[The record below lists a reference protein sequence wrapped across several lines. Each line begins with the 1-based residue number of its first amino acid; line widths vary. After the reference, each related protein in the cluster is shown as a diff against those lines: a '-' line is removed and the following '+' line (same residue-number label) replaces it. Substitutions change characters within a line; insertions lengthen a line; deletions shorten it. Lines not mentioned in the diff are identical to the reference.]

1 MYLNRESLSQI
12 LKSYQNQQFI
22 AFLSS
27 SKAKADS
34 KVDVHPTPHN
44 CGLVNDFHIGAQCTM
59 DDQFIAMRFHMTDHG
74 GPKVTAVLSLCPN
87 STMGCI

>member
-22 AFLSS
+22 AFLSF

-34 KVDVHPTPHN
+34 KVDVHPTPHKY
-44 CGLVNDFHIGAQCTM
+44 GLMNN
-59 DDQFIAMRFHMTDHG
+59 FHMEHSAQWTS
-74 GPKVTAVLSLCPN
+74 SLLQR
-87 STMGCI
+87 GFI